1 MAGGKAEYRPTVAN
15 PKLKQ
20 RLVRP
25 FVAFAQGEANS
36 GMLLVALAIVAML
49 WANFGPKGHY
59 DAFWNQKVGLT
70 LGDQKL
76 VAHSIRHWI
85 NDGLMALFF
94 LLMGLEIKR
103 EFLLG
108 ELSNFKK
115 ASLPIFAALGG
126 MIVPAGIYAAL
137 NFNGGNMRG
146 TGVPMATDIAFS
158 LGVLALLGSRVPA
171 ALKIFLAAVA
181 IVDDLGAVLV
191 IAIFYTAKIDLTML
205 GAMFGCFA
213 VLIAMNRLAVRS
225 PLAYMAMGI
234 PMWAFCWASGVHAT
248 VAGVLLAL
256 TIPVKTYLDPVMFEE
271 RAAKALQAFR
281 DCRSEDPHLMTQDRQ
296 VALREMELA
305 AEGIQMPLERM
316 EDSLIN
322 WVSFFIVPLFA
333 LANAGVL
340 LSGGSFL
347 DSPVGLGV
355 FLGLVLGK
363 PIGVLLFSWIAIASK
378 VATVPRGVTARHLVG
393 VGILTGIGFTMSL
406 FIGELAFGVDPAH
419 DVAKLATLAAS
430 AVMGV
435 AGFAVLYPKRIR
447 HPKPKAS

>member
-1 MAGGKAEYRPTVAN
+1 MAGGRTEYRPTVAD

-25 FVAFAQGEANS
+25 FVSFAQGEANS
-36 GMLLVALAIVAML
+36 GLLLVALAIVAMV
-49 WANFGPKGHY
+49 WANVAPPGSY

-70 LGDQKL
+70 VGDNKL
-76 VAHSIRHWI
+76 VAHTLRHWI

-108 ELSNFKK
+108 ELSNFRK

-126 MIVPAGIYAAL
+126 MVVPAGIYAAI
-137 NFNGGNMRG
+137 NMNGGNMRG
-146 TGVPMATDIAFS
+146 AGVPMATDIAFS
-158 LGVLALLGSRVPA
+158 LGVLALLGSRVPP

-191 IAIFYTAKIDLTML
+191 IAIFYTAKIDVAML
-205 GAMFGCFA
+205 GAMFACFA
-213 VLIAMNRLAVRS
+213 VLVGMNRLAVRS
-225 PLAYMAMGI
+225 PLAYMAVGI

-256 TIPVKTYLDPVMFEE
+256 TIPVRTFLDPVQFET
-271 RAAKALQAFR
+271 RATEALQAFK
-281 DCRSEDPHLMTQDRQ
+281 DCKTEDPNVMTQERQ
-296 VALREMELA
+296 VALRELELA
-305 AEGIQMPLERM
+305 AEQIEMPLERM
-316 EDSLIN
+316 EDMLIS
-322 WVSFFIVPLFA
+322 WVTFFIVPLFA
-333 LANAGVL
+333 LANAGVML
-340 LSGGSFL
+340 QGGSFL

-363 PIGVLLFSWIAIASK
+363 PIGVLLFSWISIKTK
-378 VATVPRGVTARHLVG
+378 VASLPRGVTGRHLVG
-393 VGILTGIGFTMSL
+393 VGVLTGIGFTMSL

-419 DVAKLATLAAS
+419 NIAKLATLAAS
-430 AVMGV
+430 VLMGI
-435 AGFAVLYPKRIR
+435 AGYAILFPKRVR
-447 HPKPKAS
+447 QPRAKAA